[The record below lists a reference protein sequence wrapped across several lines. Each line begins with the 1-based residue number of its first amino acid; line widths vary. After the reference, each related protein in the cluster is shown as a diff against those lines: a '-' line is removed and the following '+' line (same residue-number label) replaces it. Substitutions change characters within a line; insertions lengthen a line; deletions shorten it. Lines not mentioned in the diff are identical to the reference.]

1 MLSIAGSTLPDERI
15 SSALIMLIQRNP
27 ELHAYVVHKLFWALH
42 DDASQLS
49 LVHVGLWCIGEYSQ
63 LLLLDAPASEETLSS
78 KARVDESTVVQLL
91 KTILRHHVA
100 TDTTRAYALTA
111 MAKLTTR
118 FRSPAEVQALNSM
131 TKAFSSSMV
140 LELQQ
145 RATEYAM
152 LGQPQWSSL
161 RPDVFAVMPAM
172 DASKIRNRHGDNA
185 SMLSTSADLL
195 GDDSGSSD
203 SAAAASSSSSVPLPV
218 KPQQQA
224 SLLDLDDIFGGSVAS
239 SNSSAAPFGASTG
252 STTAPPA
259 AAVDLLA
266 DIFSTGPSPAAPV
279 AAPTTASNASDL
291 LGLLDFG
298 APAAALAPVTPAFPP
313 VRAYEKNGLTV
324 DLEITKPN
332 KDDPSV
338 TFITATTR
346 NGSAVPVDKFVF
358 LAAFP
363 KYIKL
368 KMEPPSGD
376 ALPANNAGAITQVVK
391 IQNTMQGEVRDAA
404 CPIGDVVCQRVW
416 STLTLACAVD
426 AETRHDAHQA
436 RVPGERRQDRRHG
449 GGQQLPGQRV
459 GRTKAVKGRRRSRR
473 RRRQPQ
479 AWTRP
484 VCECVLSRLAR
495 LLGLFMPV
503 DTLDGGVCDAL
514 PLECQRRRLFHVTA
528 VCTARW
534 LALASHS
541 LFTCCPA
548 ASSCAAAS
556 RACARG
562 RSRS

>member
-78 KARVDESTVVQLL
+78 KARVDESTIVQLL

-118 FRSPAEVQALNSM
+118 FRSPAEIQALNSM

-152 LGQPQWSSL
+152 LDQPQWSSL
-161 RPDVFAVMPAM
+161 RPDVFAMMPAM

-185 SMLSTSADLL
+185 SMMSTSADLL

-203 SAAAASSSSSVPLPV
+203 SVAASSSSSVPLPA

-239 SNSSAAPFGASTG
+239 NSSSAAPFGASTG
-252 STTAPPA
+252 STSAPPA

-279 AAPTTASNASDL
+279 PAATTVSSASDL

-298 APAAALAPVTPAFPP
+298 APAAVPAPVTPAFPP

-346 NGSAVPVDKFVF
+346 NGSAMPVDKFVF

-391 IQNTMQGEVRDAA
+391 IQNTMQGEVRDTA
-404 CPIGDVVCQRVW
+404 W
-416 STLTLACAVD
+416 LVD
-426 AETRHDAHQA
+426 DFVNGFGRH
-436 RVPGERRQDRRHG
+436 
-449 GGQQLPGQRV
+449 
-459 GRTKAVKGRRRSRR
+459 
-473 RRRQPQ
+473 
-479 AWTRP
+479 
-484 VCECVLSRLAR
+484 
-495 LLGLFMPV
+495 
-503 DTLDGGVCDAL
+503 
-514 PLECQRRRLFHVTA
+514 
-528 VCTARW
+528 
-534 LALASHS
+534 
-541 LFTCCPA
+541 
-548 ASSCAAAS
+548 
-556 RACARG
+556 
-562 RSRS
+562 